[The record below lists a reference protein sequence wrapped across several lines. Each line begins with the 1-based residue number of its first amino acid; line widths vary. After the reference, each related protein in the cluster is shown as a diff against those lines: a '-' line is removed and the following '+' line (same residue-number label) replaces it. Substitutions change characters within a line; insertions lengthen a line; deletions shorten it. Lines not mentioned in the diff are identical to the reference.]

1 MWSFTRNKEKIKHFK
16 KAGDSVYI
24 YQNKLDKYCFQN
36 DTTYRDF
43 KNLNQRTAANKVLLE
58 KIHKILFKIQNTMDL
73 NVHLF
78 QQFIFFLIKEASGG
92 VIKKEIM
99 KNEELAN
106 KLQKTTIRKFEK
118 NEVRN
123 EYLID
128 TYI

>member
-78 QQFIFFLIKEASGG
+78 QQFIIFLIKEASGG

>member
-16 KAGDSVYI
+16 KTGDSAYI
-24 YQNKLDKYCFQN
+24 YQKKLDKYCFQN

-58 KIHKILFKIQNTMDL
+58 KKHKILLKMQNTMDL

-78 QQFIFFLIKEASGG
+78 QKFIIFLIKKASGG
-92 VIKKEIM
+92 AIKKEIM

-106 KLQKTTIRKFEK
+106 RNQLLENLRKIK
-118 NEVRN
+118 YAMN
-123 EYLID
+123 I
-128 TYI
+128 

>member
-58 KIHKILFKIQNTMDL
+58 KKHKILLKMQNTMDL

-78 QQFIFFLIKEASGG
+78 QKFIIFLIKKASGG
-92 VIKKEIM
+92 AIKKEIM

-106 KLQKTTIRKFEK
+106 RNQLLENLRKIK
-118 NEVRN
+118 YAMN
-123 EYLID
+123 I
-128 TYI
+128 

>member
-16 KAGDSVYI
+16 KAGDSAYI

-78 QQFIFFLIKEASGG
+78 QQFIIFLIKEASGG

>member
-16 KAGDSVYI
+16 KTGDSAYI

-58 KIHKILFKIQNTMDL
+58 KKHKILLKIQNTMDL

-78 QQFIFFLIKEASGG
+78 QQFIIFLIKKASGG
-92 VIKKEIM
+92 AIKKEIM

-106 KLQKTTIRKFEK
+106 KLQKPTIRKFEK
-118 NEVRN
+118 NKVRN
-123 EYLID
+123 EYLIG